1 MAIQHRRGS
10 YNRLDPTRM
19 TPGEWAIVLDEDPN
33 ASDGRAVYLCFEPGV
48 VKRMTTYEDFLDWFA
63 DARQT
68 TLDELLA
75 DATDEVI
82 EAYEILTANINAA
95 ESARVSAEALR
106 EGAEA
111 SREAAETSRES
122 AESLREAS
130 EASRQETIED
140 FTEKVTEGFFD
151 GATFIPEVDESG
163 NITWENDKGLDNPTA
178 VNIKGE
184 KGNDGVVIDMQS
196 GLYAF
201 EIVDGHLILVCNDRE
216 SAPDFKIENDHLYVK
231 VG

>member
-10 YNRLDPTRM
+10 YTRLDPTRM
-19 TPGEWAIVLDEDPN
+19 TPGEWAIVLDDDPN

-63 DARQT
+63 DARET

-82 EAYEILTANINAA
+82 EAYEILTANINDA
-95 ESARVSAEALR
+95 EAARV
-106 EGAEA
+106 
-111 SREAAETSRES
+111 AAETTRVTHENARET
-122 AESLREAS
+122 AEAERAEAEQARATAE
-130 EASRQETIED
+130 EARQETIED
-140 FTEKVTEGFFD
+140 FTTKVSEGFFD
-151 GATFIPEVDESG
+151 GATFLPEVDTSG
-163 NITWENDKGLDNPTA
+163 NITWTNDKGKPNPEP

-184 KGNDGVVIDMQS
+184 KGNDGVVIDLQS

-201 EIVDGHLILVCNDRE
+201 QVVKGRLYLVCNDRE
-216 SAPDFKIENDHLYVK
+216 SVPDFKLKSGHLFVK